1 MSSKASVII
10 VVDMV
15 LDVGPNVVWDV
26 NSGRVFEAF
35 DVSVVVVANVVVLIT
50 GIDMTY

>member
-1 MSSKASVII
+1 MSSKASVI

-26 NSGRVFEAF
+26 NSDSVSEAF
-35 DVSVVVVANVVVLIT
+35 DVSVVVVANVVVLVT
-50 GIDMTY
+50 GIDMTH